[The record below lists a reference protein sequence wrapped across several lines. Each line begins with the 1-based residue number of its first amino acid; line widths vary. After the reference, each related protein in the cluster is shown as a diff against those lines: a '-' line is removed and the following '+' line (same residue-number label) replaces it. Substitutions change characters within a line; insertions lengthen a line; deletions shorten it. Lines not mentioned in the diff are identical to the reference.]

1 MSKKQIIKDAA
12 LFLLSDLI
20 VMRKTELISSL
31 ESHMTAT
38 ERGKH
43 FFEVRESIKE
53 LIGEGLVRS
62 QLISA
67 NSRSCEILMIGLVP
81 GADNDN

>member
-1 MSKKQIIKDAA
+1 MNKKQIIKDAA
-12 LFLLSDLI
+12 LLLLSDLL
-20 VMRKTELISSL
+20 VMRKAELISSL

-53 LIGEGLVRS
+53 LISEGLVRS

-67 NSRSCEILMIGLVP
+67 NSRSCEILMMGSAP

>member
-1 MSKKQIIKDAA
+1 MNKKQIIKDAA
-12 LFLLSDLI
+12 LLLLSDLI
-20 VMRKTELISSL
+20 VMRKAELISSL
-31 ESHMTAT
+31 ERHMTAT

-53 LIGEGLVRS
+53 LIDEGLVRS

-81 GADNDN
+81 GANNDN